1 MKKGKVTAYLSSIPQ
16 NASTQLSKCEQVDHT
31 DVKSPC
37 SASFANQSL
46 VKTVEHMRIQFLE
59 PLNLFQGPPTRSVV
73 SGSLGWEEMI
83 KAETSPASQ
92 QDTLNLLSATCV
104 LANQTVC
111 RLPEM
116 GPSPS

>member
-16 NASTQLSKCEQVDHT
+16 NASTQLSKVE
-31 DVKSPC
+31 
-37 SASFANQSL
+37 ASFANQSL

>member
-1 MKKGKVTAYLSSIPQ
+1 MKKGKVTAYSSSIPQ
-16 NASTQLSKCEQVDHT
+16 NASTQLSKVEGAA
-31 DVKSPC
+31 S
-37 SASFANQSL
+37 SARQSL

-92 QDTLNLLSATCV
+92 QDTVNLLSATCV